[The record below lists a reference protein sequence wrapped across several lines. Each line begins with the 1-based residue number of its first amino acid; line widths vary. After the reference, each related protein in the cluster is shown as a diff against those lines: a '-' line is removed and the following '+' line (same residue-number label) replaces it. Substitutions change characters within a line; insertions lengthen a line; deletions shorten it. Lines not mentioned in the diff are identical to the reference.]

1 MKECR
6 NPGFAPARGP
16 GRPIYRFALA
26 ILWVLLAQTPAAAED
41 PDTPARGSF
50 LIAARELIDP
60 NFRETVVLMLEY
72 GREGAIGLVVNR
84 PSKVPLSQ
92 LIPYIPELRRRS
104 DTVYIGGPVD
114 PVRMFFLFRSSD
126 HQDEALLVFD
136 DVWASSS
143 FDLLEQTLDQGGSP
157 VRVISGYAGWA
168 PSQLDAEIGRGDWH
182 ILPANIDELFSTEP
196 EELWGELIQR
206 AELRVA
212 RLD

>member
-1 MKECR
+1 MKECWSR
-6 NPGFAPARGP
+6 GFAPAGGP
-16 GRPIYRFALA
+16 ARPICRFALA
-26 ILWVLLAQTPAAAED
+26 FLWVLLAQTPATAED
-41 PDTPARGSF
+41 PDTPTRGSF
-50 LIAARELIDP
+50 LVAARELVDP

-72 GREGAIGLVVNR
+72 GSEGAIGLVVNR

-92 LIPYIPELRRRS
+92 LIPYIPEFRGSS

-126 HQDEALLVFD
+126 RQDEALLVFD

-143 FDLLEQTLDQGGSP
+143 FDLLEQTLDRGGSP
-157 VRVISGYAGWA
+157 VRVLSGYAGWA

-182 ILPANIDELFSTEP
+182 ILPANIDELFTMEP
-196 EELWGELIQR
+196 DELWGELIQR

-212 RLD
+212 RLE